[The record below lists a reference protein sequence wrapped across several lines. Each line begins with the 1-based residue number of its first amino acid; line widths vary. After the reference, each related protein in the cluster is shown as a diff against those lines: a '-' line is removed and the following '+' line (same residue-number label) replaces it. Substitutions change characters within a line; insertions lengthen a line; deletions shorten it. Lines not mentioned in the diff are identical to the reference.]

1 MLSQGFGIILE
12 GLNGLG
18 SSSLRLYNFP
28 YIVRSFS
35 APSALPNNL
44 CIFLAAANEHSS
56 LFVSLDRV
64 EAYGIRL
71 RSHSHGWANWF
82 ASVSRIVCLTDL
94 IFLLCGMSTDSNIP
108 KQFPWLLKEFQNCCL
123 HSNNVEQLRKL
134 YLPIGKPCLPG
145 TCLRFC
151 FALFWIAWKPW
162 SPGTKVHGRS
172 LTAFQMR
179 T

>member
-1 MLSQGFGIILE
+1 MVF
-12 GLNGLG
+12 G
-18 SSSLRLYNFP
+18 SSSLRSYNFP
-28 YIVRSFS
+28 YIVRSFP

-108 KQFPWLLKEFQNCCL
+108 KQFP
-123 HSNNVEQLRKL
+123 
-134 YLPIGKPCLPG
+134 
-145 TCLRFC
+145 
-151 FALFWIAWKPW
+151 
-162 SPGTKVHGRS
+162 
-172 LTAFQMR
+172 
-179 T
+179 